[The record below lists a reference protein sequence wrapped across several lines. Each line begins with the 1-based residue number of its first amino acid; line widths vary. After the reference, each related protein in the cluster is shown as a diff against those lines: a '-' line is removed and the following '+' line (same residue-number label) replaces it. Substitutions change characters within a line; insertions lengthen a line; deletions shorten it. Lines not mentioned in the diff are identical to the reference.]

1 MQRTYYGPGS
11 LKVEAASVRK
21 VVVERTHLIGEHQA
35 FRIGKPPQ
43 TGEPISLSRAP
54 ALAFSNEAKG
64 VAPASDAAWALV

>member
-21 VVVERTHLIGEHQA
+21 VVVERRHLIGEHQA

-43 TGEPISLSRAP
+43 TGEPTSLSRAP
-54 ALAFSNEAKG
+54 SLAFSINTF
-64 VAPASDAAWALV
+64 